1 MNFLVEKSFSSS
13 SLMPSK
19 SSMSRLDQIINT
31 PSRTADLLL
40 GVCSAAIAFPLI
52 TLVIMFSIFFPEHKW
67 EEFWDKFLES

>member
-19 SSMSRLDQIINT
+19 SSMSRLDKIINT

-40 GVCSAAIAFPLI
+40 GVCSAAIAFP
-52 TLVIMFSIFFPEHKW
+52 
-67 EEFWDKFLES
+67 